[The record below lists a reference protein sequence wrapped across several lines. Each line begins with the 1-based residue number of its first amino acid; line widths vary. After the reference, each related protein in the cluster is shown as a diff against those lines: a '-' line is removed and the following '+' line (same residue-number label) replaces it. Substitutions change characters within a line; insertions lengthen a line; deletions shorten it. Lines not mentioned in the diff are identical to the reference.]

1 MLDAQAPIA
10 IPPVNIL
17 VVDDEPKNLTAL
29 EAVLASADRNLVY
42 AASGPEALKHLL
54 QDDFAVILLD
64 VHMPGM
70 DGFETAELIR
80 GRERSR
86 DTPII
91 FLTAATR
98 GETWVSRGY
107 SVGAV
112 DYIVKPFDPEILR
125 SKVAVFVELF
135 KKTEQIKRHAEER
148 VQFIEEQTARAEAE
162 AARDRLQQ
170 VVDVLPEA
178 IAIADAGGQIV
189 MSNAAAHE
197 IMGRVPTTVDAPAS
211 SNGVASILHLDGSPC
226 LPEEQPLVRV
236 ALRGEVVRGEQ
247 LLIVNALTGQ
257 QLPVLVN
264 GAPLRDPAGSLAG
277 GVVVFQDISPIKEIE
292 RQKDEFLATA
302 SHDLRSPLTAIKVR
316 AQLLQR
322 RAARLESPEGAAIAE
337 ALSGIDQATSRLTST
352 INELLDVACLEMGR
366 PLELDRRPTD
376 LAELVHQVAS
386 DLQAATE
393 RHEIRVESDG
403 VEFVGEWDCSRLE
416 RVVTNLVANAVKYS
430 PDGGTVT
437 LGLAREHAAGQD
449 WAILQVRDEGIG
461 VPADELPRVFERFY
475 RGSNVAGRIE
485 GTGVGLSGALQIVE
499 QHGGSLS
506 AASQEGVGSTFTV
519 RLPLVAAEPA

>member
-1 MLDAQAPIA
+1 MLDVL
-10 IPPVNIL
+10 PPVNIL
-17 VVDDEPKNLTAL
+17 VVDDEPKNLVAL
-29 EAVLASADRNLVY
+29 EAVLASSDRNLVY
-42 AASGPEALKHLL
+42 AASGEEALKHLL
-54 QDDFAVILLD
+54 QHDFAVILLD

-91 FLTAATR
+91 FLTAADR
-98 GETWVSRGY
+98 GETFVSRGY

-125 SKVAVFVELF
+125 SKVAVFVDLF
-135 KKTEQIKRHAEER
+135 KKTEQVKRHAEER
-148 VQFIEEQTARAEAE
+148 VQLIEEQAARAEAE

-178 IAIADAGGQIV
+178 ITIADVSGQIV
-189 MSNAAAHE
+189 MSNAAARE
-197 IMGRVPTTVDAPAS
+197 IMGRVPTSVDVPVDGAAG
-211 SNGVASILHLDGSPC
+211 NGAVGMLRLDGSPYP
-226 LPEEQPLVRV
+226 PEELPLARV
-236 ALRGEVVRGEQ
+236 VLRGEVVRGEQ
-247 LLIVNALTGQ
+247 LLVVNALTGQ

-264 GAPLRDPAGSLAG
+264 GAPLRDATGAPAG
-277 GVVVFQDISPIKEIE
+277 GVVVFQDISPIKDFE
-292 RQKDEFLATA
+292 RQKDHFLATA

-322 RAARLESPEGAAIAE
+322 RASRLETPEAA
-337 ALSGIDQATSRLTST
+337 ALVEGLDGIDQATARLTAT

-376 LAELVHQVAS
+376 LAELARQVAS

-393 RHEIRVESDG
+393 QHEIRVEGDG
-403 VEFVGEWDCSRLE
+403 SEVVGEWDRARLE

-430 PDGGTVT
+430 PDGGSVT
-437 LGLAREHAAGQD
+437 LDVRQD
-449 WAILQVRDEGIG
+449 GEGWAVLHVRDRGIG
-461 VPADELPRVFERFY
+461 IPAEDLSRIFERFY
-475 RGSNVAGRIE
+475 RGSNVARTIE
-485 GTGVGLSGALQIVE
+485 GTGVGLSGARQIVE
-499 QHGGSLS
+499 QHGGTISVE
-506 AASQEGVGSTFTV
+506 SQEGVGSTFTV
-519 RLPLVAAEPA
+519 RLPLSPPEPG